1 MEGSV
6 QAGSEFCK
14 SSSGGSPAGT
24 QMALAASASAT
35 REREACSGSARRWA
49 RENVVWRIRWP
60 PDMEG
65 KLAPASTPGSSAMR
79 LCSKVP
85 VELTACAESSFH
97 QHTPSSTSQLSQTS
111 ISTYLAWHDGS
122 TPRIL
127 RVGHPTRGS
136 CGWLATAC
144 TQAHWQAPPFPAPER
159 YETSSEPRV
168 VLPCIRTDLEAPALR
183 VRVRRTVRRAP
194 WRRKRSAPHGCP
206 VTSDGARRTGSRHVD
221 AHVRNVLQSRCY
233 SLRL

>member
-1 MEGSV
+1 MQLRTSGGSVSSVAVRDVFDFVTNWSVGCGSCPGDGSMMIDMPAPDSEREMRSRCGWTGQKDVGTDEIEGSV
-6 QAGSEFCK
+6 QAGTEFCR
-14 SSSGGSPAGT
+14 SSSGGSPAGL

-111 ISTYLAWHDGS
+111 ISTYLAWHGGS

-127 RVGHPTRGS
+127 RVGHPTQGS
-136 CGWLATAC
+136 CGWLATYLHAG
-144 TQAHWQAPPFPAPER
+144 ALASAAL
-159 YETSSEPRV
+159 PRART
-168 VLPCIRTDLEAPALR
+168 IR
-183 VRVRRTVRRAP
+183 
-194 WRRKRSAPHGCP
+194 
-206 VTSDGARRTGSRHVD
+206 
-221 AHVRNVLQSRCY
+221 NF
-233 SLRL
+233 